1 MIPKSGDRFSD
12 KIMHKESS
20 MTNPDDLK
28 QLAPTGK
35 LRGGV
40 VVSPA
45 ASAFFAIKDGKGE
58 VRGVTVDLL
67 RAFADTLKLPLAL
80 QVYDN
85 SGQVTDA
92 VASGACDLAFMPRD
106 ATREAKVDFGPAY
119 YFISSTYLVPAGST
133 IQSIDEVNRPGVR
146 IVAISNTT
154 TARSARRT
162 APHASVEE
170 VPSVDQMT
178 EMARTGQGDAFALS
192 HDSFAGLLPK
202 LPARACWRGISNRRA
217 SRWRC
222 RRAGRRRSRS
232 PAACSKTPRNPA
244 WCAARSMPPASR
256 TPRWR
261 RFLFLLPPERGGR
274 LPQQSE
280 GRRVKANSARP

>member
-1 MIPKSGDRFSD
+1 MLNAAR
-12 KIMHKESS
+12 

-58 VRGVTVDLL
+58 VKGVTVDLV
-67 RAFADTLKLPLAL
+67 RAFAATLKLPLEL
-80 QVYDN
+80 QVYEN

-106 ATREAKVDFGPAY
+106 ATREGKVDFGPAY
-119 YFISSTYLVPAGST
+119 YIIGSTYLVPAGSK

-162 APHASVEE
+162 APNASVEE
-170 VPSVDQMT
+170 VPSVDLMT
-178 EMARTGQGDAFALS
+178 EMAAKGQGDAFALS

-202 LPARACWRGISNRRA
+202 LPGARVLAGNFQQTGIAVAVPKGRAAALKLATGLIEDAKKSGLVRRA
-217 SRWRC
+217 LDA
-222 RRAGRRRSRS
+222 AGFKD
-232 PAACSKTPRNPA
+232 AEVA
-244 WCAARSMPPASR
+244 PPA
-256 TPRWR
+256 
-261 RFLFLLPPERGGR
+261 G
-274 LPQQSE
+274 
-280 GRRVKANSARP
+280 

>member
-1 MIPKSGDRFSD
+1 MPG
-12 KIMHKESS
+12 
-20 MTNPDDLK
+20 MTNLDDLK
-28 QLAPTGK
+28 SLAPTGT

-67 RAFADTLKLPLAL
+67 HAFAEALKVPLAM

-92 VASGACDLAFMPRD
+92 VASGACDISFMPRD
-106 ATREAKVDFGPAY
+106 AARESRVDFGPAY
-119 YFISSTYLVPAGST
+119 YIIGSTYLVPAGST

-162 APHASVEE
+162 APKASMEE

-178 EMARTGQGDAFALS
+178 AMAASGQGDAFALS

-202 LPARACWRGISNRRA
+202 LPGARVLPGNFQQTGISVAVPKGRAAALKVASGLIEDAKKSGLVRRA
-217 SRWRC
+217 LDA
-222 RRAGRRRSRS
+222 AGFADAEVAP
-232 PAACSKTPRNPA
+232 PAA
-244 WCAARSMPPASR
+244 
-256 TPRWR
+256 
-261 RFLFLLPPERGGR
+261 
-274 LPQQSE
+274 
-280 GRRVKANSARP
+280 